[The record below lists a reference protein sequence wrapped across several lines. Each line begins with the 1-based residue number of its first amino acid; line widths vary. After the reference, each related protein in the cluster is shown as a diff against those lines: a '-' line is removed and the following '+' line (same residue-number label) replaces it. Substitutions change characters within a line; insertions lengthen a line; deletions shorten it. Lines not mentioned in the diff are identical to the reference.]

1 MRKKKK
7 TDIKLRFGKLQTVI
21 CAFLVLAALLYIVQ
35 KNVSY
40 EKQERLIEP
49 VNNSEGFSKVTS
61 ETKQQEAE
69 CLILWEDDGAYG
81 TMAKELMEDVLSQMK
96 IPFDVCEGR
105 DVEEISFDDYSKIV
119 LSMSNWDLLDDK
131 VLELNEWINDGGGLQ
146 VMFPPNVNGYF
157 QLMQKTL
164 GIAGISRDMALVE
177 KIRIIDDF
185 MLGGSREFGITD
197 PYESS
202 LSVSLS
208 EDCVVHLESAEDS
221 PIPLIWSRDVGEG
234 RIVFDNLSFLTKDY
248 RGFYSASYSL
258 LGDAC
263 VYPVINSSTFY
274 IDDFPSPV
282 PGGNSDYI
290 KDDYGMTIE
299 EFYIQIWWNNIY
311 DLAEKYD
318 IRYTGLI
325 IEQYSD
331 IVEAPFERNPDVQ
344 RYRYFGNML
353 LRQGGELGFH
363 GYNHMPLCLIGF
375 DYGDEYDSYRLWES
389 YDDMKQSIQELK
401 EFSQGIFPDEEFRVY
416 VPPSNILS
424 DEGREMLRTEFPE
437 IKAIAG
443 LYLPGDV
450 AYIQEFE
457 VSDDGIIETP
467 RIISGYILEEDTYIA
482 ALSEL
487 NFHYVN
493 SHFQHP
499 DDVLDE
505 DRGAKLGWET
515 LYGNLSQYMEWLY
528 GSAGEIRNLTGTE
541 IAGAV
546 QVYDELEVKRTE
558 TEQGVTLKLE
568 GFKDEAWL
576 MVRINTGTPGKVEGG
591 TLENLQGDL
600 YLLKAETPEIV
611 IEIS

>member
-7 TDIKLRFGKLQTVI
+7 TDFKLRFGKLQTVI
-21 CAFLVLAALLYIVQ
+21 CAFLVLTALLYIVQ

-49 VNNSEGFSKVTS
+49 VQNDEGFSQVTS
-61 ETKQQEAE
+61 ETKQQDAE
-69 CLILWEDDGAYG
+69 CLILWEDDGGYG

-96 IPFDVCEGR
+96 IPFDVCEGKN
-105 DVEEISFDDYSKIV
+105 VEEVSFEDYSKII
-119 LSMSNWDLLDDK
+119 LSMTNWDLLDDA
-131 VLELNEWINDGGGLQ
+131 VLALNEWVYNGGGLQ

-164 GIAGISRDMALVE
+164 GIRGISSDMAFVD
-177 KIRIIDDF
+177 KIHFTGDF
-185 MLGGSREFGITD
+185 MLGGSRDFEITD

-202 LSVSLS
+202 LSVSLN
-208 EDCVVHLESAEDS
+208 EDCTVHLESAGDS
-221 PIPLIWSRDVGEG
+221 PVPLIWSRDVGKG

-258 LGDAC
+258 LGDTCA
-263 VYPVINSSTFY
+263 YPVINSSTFY

-299 EFYIQIWWNNIY
+299 EFYIQVWWNNIY
-311 DLAEKYD
+311 DLGEKYD

-331 IVEAPFERNPDVQ
+331 IVEAPFERNADVQ

-375 DYGDEYDSYRLWES
+375 DYGNEYDTYKLWES

-401 EFSQGIFPDEEFRVY
+401 EFSQNIFPDEQFRVY

-424 DEGREMLRTEFPE
+424 DEGREMLITEFPE
-437 IKAIAG
+437 IVAIAS
-443 LYLPGDV
+443 LYLPGDI
-450 AYIQEFE
+450 AYVQEFE
-457 VSDDGIIETP
+457 VSDDGVVETP
-467 RIISGYILEEDTYIA
+467 RIISGYLMESDTYIA

-487 NFHYVN
+487 NFHFVN

-505 DRGAKLGWET
+505 DRGAKLGWDT
-515 LYGNLSQYMEWLY
+515 LYSNLCNYMEWLY
-528 GSAGEIRNLTGTE
+528 SSAGSIRNLTGTE
-541 IAGAV
+541 LAGAV

-558 TEQGVTLKLE
+558 TEKGLTLKLE

-576 MVRINTGTPGKVEGG
+576 MVRINKGTPGQVEGG

-611 IEIS
+611 IEIN